1 VVAVRPA
8 LARGTPSGLTWLSER
23 KLLKEKALRKL
34 LLLMGLAML
43 GAMLFASVALAVTR
57 QCDGRPCIGTRHADT
72 LTERRGN
79 GVRDAIYGRGR
90 GDILR
95 AQEHKR
101 DRDRLYGGRGRDRL
115 NARDHDRRDYVRGG
129 PGFDVCIA
137 DYSEEIGPGCERVRV
152 DLVLV
157 D

>member
-57 QCDGRPCIGTRHADT
+57 QCDVRPCIGTRHADT

-79 GVRDAIYGRGR
+79 GVSDAIFGRGGR
-90 GDILR
+90 DVLR
-95 AQEHKR
+95 AGRYSR
-101 DRDRLYGGRGRDRL
+101 DTDRLHGNRGRDRVSVL
-115 NARDHDRRDYVRGG
+115 DGDMRDKASGG
-129 PGFDVCIA
+129 PGRDVCVI
-137 DYSEEIGPGCERVRV
+137 DDSREIGRGCEVFV
-152 DLVLV
+152 VS
-157 D
+157 